1 MLKLGRTPLLANRFL
16 CHQSRAIYSSVQD
29 SSAECVFERLEGED
43 QGIALITF
51 NRPHARNALGKTFM
65 DQFRR
70 GLAHLR
76 FDDSVRVVVLRSN
89 VDRVFCAGADLK
101 ERATMNPNEVS
112 AFVYGLRA
120 AFSEVETLPVPTIAA
135 IDGAA
140 LGGGL
145 EVALAADIRVAG
157 AGARIGLPETKLAI
171 IPGAGGTQRLPRLIG
186 ASRAKELIF
195 TGRVLDAKA
204 AFNLGLVNH
213 AVEGVA
219 YEKALEI
226 AREILPAGPIATRMA
241 KQAIDKG
248 VQVDVA
254 SGMAIEQGCYAQ
266 IIPTEDR
273 LEGLR
278 AFREKRTPIYKGPVR
293 NGLSKTQY
301 ASSMAGTLI
310 NITLALV
317 GNYCDFDYI
326 QVNGSLVTNFKV
338 SAEQTAIVSELYSSW
353 TYFSDVAIQAAV
365 GIVNDDPSI
374 LPGIHVTL
382 KRFTDCGG
390 WYPSVL
396 DTYSGTSGG
405 FATAIMA
412 NEIVEE
418 HPDVVGVIGN
428 QYSTTT
434 IGPAEVLSL
443 AQIPYCSGSAGTP
456 RLSNRAN
463 YPYFWRTMTSLGAGE
478 QMAALLKT
486 WNVGRVAI
494 IYQTD
499 DNFGSESA
507 KDILGSMRQNQ
518 IRVLENIGVKKSG
531 LENATIDYV
540 STLLHRV
547 DARYFI
553 LSGQEDFQS
562 TAYETLAEHG
572 LVGPKYVWMS
582 LLPINLKNQ
591 TLQQGFVL
599 MQQRIPDST
608 TFLYREFLRR
618 YTDISQMNVTMNE
631 FDLGS
636 YIAPLFDCTSMMLRG
651 FEKLLKSIPGS
662 DGALKLAS
670 RKLQSQMSFEL
681 FKGLGSDGLT
691 EQPIDINLYGDLA
704 APFEV
709 LFFNDGRALAAGQMS
724 VDGKFFS
731 PYPSGQLLFFGGSS
745 TPPPDGAPPITH
757 HSLTSQAKAFVCSLF
772 ISGVIVCFLS
782 AAFISSFRKHFEIK
796 SMEVDYALIIHVGA
810 FIGNS
815 CIAIEL
821 LPDSITKCH
830 LRTWLFILYIATTV
844 SPMLVKNL
852 YVWYIFTAME
862 ELNIRRLSF
871 KFHSLNIAIIVFDV
885 LLLALW
891 SLTTRFQNELVS
903 ISTTRLMYTCV
914 IPDQSFSSSVVLG
927 VFNAILVLTFI
938 PVLYITR
945 HVRPPWSDSTTM
957 TLSFILLSFLWT
969 VVSTLQLAVEEMNDL
984 RRCLCI
990 WVIVMGI
997 LAIITVPRAYNV
1009 WYERKSRIA
1018 AHILLHQTMDK
1029 VIASVTTPW
1038 KEKPGVQSPL
1048 MGRKTSQAWLP
1059 VESLQPLHYSQFQL
1073 PGTHSV
1079 RIKKLFWG
1087 SWMLSVVSFHI
1098 LKDRAWI
1105 SFATQHKTSC
1115 VVISECQTNV
1125 SVCESLVAVEF
1136 GRNEFMAG
1144 LFGYRVVI
1152 EFDQLADALTFQ
1164 TEFKKHLA
1172 RCPF

>member
-1 MLKLGRTPLLANRFL
+1 MLHRTGFFLLINQKRVVKDF
-16 CHQSRAIYSSVQD
+16 HTKNKKT
-29 SSAECVFERLEGED
+29 
-43 QGIALITF
+43 GIACS
-51 NRPHARNALGKTFM
+51 RPSTA
-65 DQFRR
+65 
-70 GLAHLR
+70 
-76 FDDSVRVVVLRSN
+76 
-89 VDRVFCAGADLK
+89 
-101 ERATMNPNEVS
+101 
-112 AFVYGLRA
+112 
-120 AFSEVETLPVPTIAA
+120 
-135 IDGAA
+135 
-140 LGGGL
+140 
-145 EVALAADIRVAG
+145 
-157 AGARIGLPETKLAI
+157 
-171 IPGAGGTQRLPRLIG
+171 
-186 ASRAKELIF
+186 
-195 TGRVLDAKA
+195 
-204 AFNLGLVNH
+204 
-213 AVEGVA
+213 
-219 YEKALEI
+219 
-226 AREILPAGPIATRMA
+226 
-241 KQAIDKG
+241 
-248 VQVDVA
+248 
-254 SGMAIEQGCYAQ
+254 
-266 IIPTEDR
+266 
-273 LEGLR
+273 
-278 AFREKRTPIYKGPVR
+278 VR
-293 NGLSKTQY
+293 NDPSKAQK
-301 ASSMAGTLI
+301 ASSMAGRLI

-317 GNYCDFDYI
+317 GNYCDFDYV

-338 SAEQTAIVSELYSSW
+338 SAEQSAIVSELYSTW

-494 IYQTD
+494 IYQRD

-518 IRVLENIGVKKSG
+518 IGVLENIGVKKSG
-531 LENATIDYV
+531 LDNATIDYM

-562 TAYETLAEHG
+562 TVYETLAEHG
-572 LVGPKYVWMS
+572 LVAPKYVWMS
-582 LLPINLKNQ
+582 LLPINLKNR

-651 FEKLLKSIPGS
+651 FEKLLKGSPGN
-662 DGALKLAS
+662 DRARKLAS

-691 EQPIDINLYGDLA
+691 EQPIDINSYGDLA
-704 APFEV
+704 APLEV
-709 LFFNDGRALAAGQMS
+709 LFFNESRALGLITAGQMS
-724 VDGKFFS
+724 VDGKYFS

-745 TPPPDGAPPITH
+745 IPPPDGAPPISH
-757 HSLTSQAKAFVCSLF
+757 HRLTSQAKAFVCSLF

-782 AAFISSFRKHFEIK
+782 AAFIASFRKHFEIK
-796 SMEVDYALIIHVGA
+796 SMEVHYALIIHVGA
-810 FIGNS
+810 FIGYS
-815 CIAIEL
+815 CIAVEL

-830 LRTWLFILYIATTV
+830 LRTWLFILYLATTA

-852 YVWYIFTAME
+852 YVWYIFIATE
-862 ELNIRRLSF
+862 ELDIRRLSF
-871 KFHSLNIAIIVFDV
+871 KFHSLNIAIIAFDV
-885 LLLALW
+885 LLLVLW
-891 SLTTRFQNELVS
+891 SLTTRFQNELVH
-903 ISTTRLMYTCV
+903 ISPSRTMYSCI
-914 IPDQSFSSSVVLG
+914 IPDQSFSPSVVLG
-927 VFNAILVLTFI
+927 AFNAILVLSFI
-938 PVLYITR
+938 PVLCVTR

-957 TLSFILLSFLWT
+957 TLSFMLLSFLWT
-969 VVSTLQLAVEEMNDL
+969 VVSALQLALEEINDL

-990 WVIVMGI
+990 WMIVTGI
-997 LAIITVPRAYNV
+997 IAIITVPRAYNV
-1009 WYERKSRIA
+1009 WHERKSRIA
-1018 AHILLHQTMDK
+1018 AHVLLHQTMDK

-1038 KEKPGVQSPL
+1038 KEKSGVQSPL
-1048 MGRKTSQAWLP
+1048 MGRKTSQGCPLKRSNLCIILSFSYLECT
-1059 VESLQPLHYSQFQL
+1059 VSESKKRFGDH
-1073 PGTHSV
+1073 GCSV
-1079 RIKKLFWG
+1079 WFLF
-1087 SWMLSVVSFHI
+1087 I
-1098 LKDRAWI
+1098 
-1105 SFATQHKTSC
+1105 
-1115 VVISECQTNV
+1115 
-1125 SVCESLVAVEF
+1125 
-1136 GRNEFMAG
+1136 
-1144 LFGYRVVI
+1144 Y
-1152 EFDQLADALTFQ
+1152 
-1164 TEFKKHLA
+1164 
-1172 RCPF
+1172 

>member
-1 MLKLGRTPLLANRFL
+1 MLEVEYFAFREPPSEQLEKKMLRLGRTPLLANRLL
-16 CHQSRAIYSSVQD
+16 CLQGRTIYSSVHD
-29 SSAECVFERLEGED
+29 SSAECVFERLEGAD

-65 DQFRR
+65 EQFRR

-157 AGARIGLPETKLAI
+157 AGAKIGLPETKLAI

-204 AFNLGLVNH
+204 AFNLGVVNH

-219 YEKALEI
+219 FEKALEI

-278 AFREKRTPIYKGPVR
+278 AFREKPSHQPRTETVP
-293 NGLSKTQY
+293 SKAEY
-301 ASSMAGTLI
+301 ASSMAEPLI

-326 QVNGSLVTNFKV
+326 QVNGSLVTNFIV
-338 SAEQTAIVSELYSSW
+338 SAEQSAIVSELYSRW

-374 LPGIHVTL
+374 LPGIHVNL
-382 KRFTDCGG
+382 KRFSDCGG

-396 DTYSGTSGG
+396 DTYAGTSGG
-405 FATAIMA
+405 FATAVMA
-412 NEIVEE
+412 KEIVEE
-418 HPDVVGVIGN
+418 HPDKDILDIKCLFICAG
-428 QYSTTT
+428 S
-434 IGPAEVLSL
+434 GPAEVLSL

-456 RLSNRAN
+456 RLSSRAN
-463 YPYFWRTMTSLGAGE
+463 FPYFWRTMTSLGAGE
-478 QMAALLKT
+478 HMATLLKT

-499 DNFGSESA
+499 DNFGA
-507 KDILGSMRQNQ
+507 KDILGSMRQNH
-518 IRVLENIGVKKSG
+518 IRVLENIGIKKSG
-531 LENATIDYV
+531 LENATISYM
-540 STLLHRV
+540 STLLQRV
-547 DARYFI
+547 DVRYFI

-562 TAYETLAEHG
+562 TVYETLAAHG

-582 LLPINLKNQ
+582 LLPIDLKNL

-599 MQQRIPDST
+599 MQQPIPDST
-608 TFLYREFLRR
+608 TSLYREFLLR
-618 YTDISQMNVTMNE
+618 YTEISQMDVTMNE

-636 YIAPLFDCTSMMLRG
+636 YIAPLFDCTSMTLRG
-651 FEKLLKSIPGS
+651 FDKLLKSLPES
-662 DGALKLAS
+662 DGESNLAS
-670 RKLQSQMSFEL
+670 RKLQSQMGFES
-681 FKGLGSDGLT
+681 FKGLGSNGLL
-691 EQPIDINLYGDLA
+691 EQPIDINSYGDLA

-709 LFFNDGRALAAGQMS
+709 LFFNDSRALAAGQMS
-724 VDGKFFS
+724 VDGKSFS

-745 TPPPDGAPPITH
+745 TPPPDGAPIITH
-757 HSLTSQAKAFVCSLF
+757 YSATSQAKAFVCSLF
-772 ISGVIVCFLS
+772 ISGVIICFLS

-810 FIGNS
+810 LIGHS

-830 LRTWLFILYIATTV
+830 LRIWLFILYLAATA

-852 YVWYIFTAME
+852 YIWHIFGAKE
-862 ELNIRRLSF
+862 ELDIRRLSF
-871 KFHSLNIAIIVFDV
+871 KFHSLNIAILALDV

-891 SLTTRFQNELVS
+891 SLTTRFENELVY
-903 ISTTRLMYTCV
+903 ISPTRTMYSCV
-914 IPDQSFSSSVVLG
+914 IPAQSSISPSLVLG
-927 VFNAILVLTFI
+927 AFNGILVATFI
-938 PVLYITR
+938 PVLYVTR

-957 TLSFILLSFLWT
+957 TLSFMLLSFLWT
-969 VVSTLQLAVEEMNDL
+969 VVNTLQLAVEELNDL

-990 WVIVMGI
+990 WMIVTGI
-997 LAIITVPRAYNV
+997 IAIITVPRAYN
-1009 WYERKSRIA
+1009 
-1018 AHILLHQTMDK
+1018 
-1029 VIASVTTPW
+1029 
-1038 KEKPGVQSPL
+1038 
-1048 MGRKTSQAWLP
+1048 
-1059 VESLQPLHYSQFQL
+1059 F
-1073 PGTHSV
+1073 
-1079 RIKKLFWG
+1079 
-1087 SWMLSVVSFHI
+1087 
-1098 LKDRAWI
+1098 
-1105 SFATQHKTSC
+1105 
-1115 VVISECQTNV
+1115 
-1125 SVCESLVAVEF
+1125 
-1136 GRNEFMAG
+1136 
-1144 LFGYRVVI
+1144 
-1152 EFDQLADALTFQ
+1152 
-1164 TEFKKHLA
+1164 
-1172 RCPF
+1172 